1 MARFD
6 VYRHPDAALRKRTP
20 YLVDLQNDYING
32 LDTRVV
38 APLRLARLFGTPMRD
53 LNPAFEIDGVPVIL
67 DSAALAAIPA
77 SELRTPPVASLR
89 AQGAYIVS
97 ALDALFG
104 SW

>member
-6 VYRHPDAALRKRTP
+6 IYCHPDATLRTCTP
-20 YLVDLQNDYING
+20 YLIDLQNNYING

-38 APLRLARLFGTPMRD
+38 APLRLAKLFGPPMRD

-77 SELRTPPVASLR
+77 SELRAPVAPLQ
-89 AQGAYIVS
+89 AQNERIAS

-104 SW
+104 S

>member
-20 YLVDLQNDYING
+20 YLVDLQNNYING

-38 APLRLARLFGTPMRD
+38 APLRLAKLFGPPMRD

-77 SELRTPPVASLR
+77 SELRAPVASLQ
-89 AQGAYIVS
+89 AQGTHIIS

-104 SW
+104 SY